1 VSLTQPAVLVCHG
14 SSITQCH
21 SPASLDQIL
30 PLPYGSVLRKPSADG
45 LCARPHKTT
54 TSPKRN
60 ITKFTTHYNSVRR
73 PTKQSNQPGAGRFP
87 LFPHEMHQRG
97 LRSCWCGR
105 SWREKGIGNPLLA
118 ARDQSRDRLHTTGLD
133 KLRFGPGLGVG
144 ATARVYWISQ
154 RMAEWWRDWVGALGM
169 GI

>member
-60 ITKFTTHYNSVRR
+60 IAKFTTHYNSVRR

-97 LRSCWCGR
+97 LRTLLVWPFLAGEGDRQPSLSGARPVARQTPHHWSRQTAFWTR
-105 SWREKGIGNPLLA
+105 SWRRGYCA
-118 ARDQSRDRLHTTGLD
+118 CVLD
-133 KLRFGPGLGVG
+133 
-144 ATARVYWISQ
+144 
-154 RMAEWWRDWVGALGM
+154 
-169 GI
+169 